1 MQSMPRKI
9 LLTVVAGL
17 ALATAG
23 CRTIGTAGGSAGDA
37 AADTAR
43 AAGNA
48 AGTAAQGAGNVI
60 EDTAHAADEE
70 MD

>member
-1 MQSMPRKI
+1 MQSRTRN
-9 LLTVVAGL
+9 LVLTAVAGL

-23 CRTIGTAGGSAGDA
+23 CRTVGTAGGTAGDV

-43 AAGNA
+43 AAGDA
-48 AGTAAQGAGNVI
+48 AGTAASGAGRII
-60 EDTAHAADEE
+60 ENTADAADEE